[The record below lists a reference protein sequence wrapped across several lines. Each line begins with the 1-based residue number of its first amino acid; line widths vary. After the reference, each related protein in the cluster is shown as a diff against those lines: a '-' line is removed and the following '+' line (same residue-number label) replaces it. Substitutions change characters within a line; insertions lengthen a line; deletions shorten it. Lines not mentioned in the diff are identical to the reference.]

1 MRRARR
7 GAGSD
12 RRFCWKRGGG
22 AMNAAVALLA
32 DDAVAPPEAGRRS
45 QSAPDE
51 ELLDAYSRAVTG
63 AAEKVG
69 PAGISRE
76 GRHPGR
82 PARPPAPVG
91 PRTCAGIVVS
101 PSGFLPHDSPA

>member
-45 QSAPDE
+45 QAVPDE

-69 PAGISRE
+69 PAVIRLE
-76 GRHPGR
+76 GSHPAEPRRR
-82 PARPPAPVG
+82 PARGAP
-91 PRTCAGIVVS
+91 RAGSRVLLS
-101 PSGFLPHDSPA
+101 P